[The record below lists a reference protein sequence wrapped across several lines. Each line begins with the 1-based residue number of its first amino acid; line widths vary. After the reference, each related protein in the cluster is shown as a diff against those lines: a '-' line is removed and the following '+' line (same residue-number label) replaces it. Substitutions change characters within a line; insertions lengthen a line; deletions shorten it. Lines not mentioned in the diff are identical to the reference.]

1 MPLCNGVPVPYA
13 VLRMGHALLGRVIKE
28 KYRIDRV
35 LGEGGMGVVVAAHHV
50 ALDQRVAI
58 KFLLPEMLTH
68 REIVERFAREARA
81 ASKIQSDH
89 VARVTDVD
97 TLEDGT
103 PFMVMEY
110 LEGSD
115 LSSVRR
121 EGRPLPVAVAVAYL
135 LQACEAIGE
144 AHRMGIVHR
153 DIKPANLFLARRSG
167 ARTRIKV
174 LDFGISKMNVPGGA
188 DVGVTRTGFIMGSAE
203 YMSPEQMMS
212 ARDVDARCDIWA
224 LGVTLYELLT
234 AQAPFQGESVTQ
246 LAILVTSHVPP
257 PPSALRGDV
266 PPGLD
271 AVVMRCLEKDRA
283 RRYASADELA
293 AALAPFEDSQAV
305 DRDRA
310 SIASIAGTR
319 VSAEA
324 TPAVQT
330 TVLPVVGPRPQAPRG
345 EGTRVSGV
353 SGDTA
358 APVSS
363 TPEALRSRPWKPAVA
378 IAGVVLA
385 LGGVTV
391 AAMQTKASGDQAPA
405 TASRMAAPPASVSEP
420 PTPASAAPAT
430 ASATPVVTPAPSAEP
445 SAAPSSSPRS
455 TKPSVKPKP
464 KPSAPGSHHSMD

>member
-1 MPLCNGVPVPYA
+1 
-13 VLRMGHALLGRVIKE
+13 MGHALLGRVVKE

-58 KFLLPEMLTH
+58 KFLLPEMLAH
-68 REIVERFAREARA
+68 NEVVERFAREARA

-121 EGRPLPVAVAVAYL
+121 EGRALPAAAAVDYL

-153 DIKPANLFLARRSG
+153 DIKPANLFLARWSG
-167 ARTRIKV
+167 GRTRVKV
-174 LDFGISKMNVPGGA
+174 LDFGISKMNMQGA
-188 DVGVTRTGFIMGSAE
+188 DVGVTRTGLVMGSAE

-212 ARDVDARCDIWA
+212 ARDVDARSDIWA

-246 LAILVTSHVPP
+246 LAILVTSHAPP
-257 PPSALRGDV
+257 PPSALCSDV

-271 AVVMRCLEKDRA
+271 AVVMRCLQKDRA
-283 RRYASADELA
+283 NRFASADELA
-293 AALAPFEDSQAV
+293 AALAPFQGSKV
-305 DRDRA
+305 VDRA
-310 SIASIAGTR
+310 SISGTR

-324 TPAVQT
+324 SAEASAAVAN
-330 TVLPVVGPRPQAPRG
+330 TVLPVVRPKPPAPRG
-345 EGTRVSGV
+345 EGTQVSGV

-363 TPEALRSRPWKPAVA
+363 TPPSRRSRPWKPALAVGAVVIVA
-378 IAGVVLA
+378 A
-385 LGGVTV
+385 GGVTV
-391 AAMQTKASGDQAPA
+391 ASMQSKAPADVAPA
-405 TASRMAAPPASVSEP
+405 TASQVAEAPATVSEP
-420 PTPASAAPAT
+420 P
-430 ASATPVVTPAPSAEP
+430 ASATPVVTPAVVSASPTAEP
-445 SAAPSSSPRS
+445 SAAPSSSARS
-455 TKPSVKPKP
+455 TKPSVRPKP
-464 KPSAPGSHHSMD
+464 KASTGGAHHSMD